1 MAQCNSF
8 RGPEFST
15 QHSQQAVHNHP
26 GNPTPGDPTLFWPSQ
41 VSALW
46 WKCLY
51 DDIHTYTAF
60 FFPNKDH
67 QQSLT
72 YHWPVKN
79 MPLSNNYLTIS
90 ISTKAYGLILKP
102 HAELLHRGANT
113 WHWLTSASFW
123 LQNLTLRFNVILSGN
138 EERGRVWPKHHTLIR
153 GQQIHLWGVSLFGWL
168 MFFRLREQKGSREW
182 VFQRSAFSDIII

>member
-15 QHSQQAVHNHP
+15 QHSQQAVPNHP
-26 GNPTPGDPTLFWPSQ
+26 GNPAPGDPTFFWPSQ

-51 DDIHTYTAF
+51 ADIHTYTT
-60 FFPNKDH
+60 FFPQIKTTSDIW
-67 QQSLT
+67 LIT
-72 YHWPVKN
+72 DLVKN

-90 ISTKAYGLILKP
+90 ISTKVYGLILKP

-138 EERGRVWPKHHTLIR
+138 EERGRVWPEHHTLIR
-153 GQQIHLWGVSLFGWL
+153 GSKFIFGAWTCL
-168 MFFRLREQKGSREW
+168 
-182 VFQRSAFSDIII
+182 AD